1 MSDEEKRLN
10 KHIDA
15 YIDKFECS
23 LPVDFFTRLP
33 GEKDEIDEAIE
44 AITKAIENNQ
54 PFEDEGVFFEDEI

>member
-10 KHIDA
+10 KYIDA
-15 YIDKFECS
+15 YIEKFGYG
-23 LPVDFFTRLP
+23 LPVDFSTRLP